1 MSLTPENVTTI
12 ARLSRLALTP
22 EEVAHAGTHLNNF
35 FDNVVASMQQIDTT
49 GLQPLAH
56 PTDVMQEMALRLQ
69 DDVASEPNNRDINQ
83 RSAPAIER
91 GLFLVPKVIE

>member
-1 MSLTPENVTTI
+1 M
-12 ARLSRLALTP
+12 
-22 EEVAHAGTHLNNF
+22 NNF
-35 FDNVVASMQQIDTT
+35 FDNVVATKQHIDTT

-83 RSAPAIER
+83 RSAPAVED